1 MKIEFVRALSSE
13 LEDAL
18 VFYKLASQSLTKK
31 NVSQWSYWM
40 DPPEEKI
47 SWVKEGFDNGEFFFV
62 YDSKGTKI
70 AMFRLLEMDTLYWDD
85 KGVEKNTR
93 YIHSLVVHPSYSGLG
108 IGTAV
113 ILKIIDQLKQDKIKK
128 FRLDCDGS
136 NPRLCRYYEDYGFVK
151 VGEKTTNYAVNN
163 LYEMI
168 LS

>member
-1 MKIEFVRALSSE
+1 MNIEFIRALGSE

-18 VFYKLASQSLTKK
+18 VFFKLASQSLTKK
-31 NVSQWSYWM
+31 NISQWSYWI

-47 SWVKEGFDNGEFFFV
+47 NWVKEGFDNEEFYFV
-62 YDSKGTKI
+62 YDPEGNKI
-70 AMFRLLEMDTLYWDD
+70 AMFRLLEKDTLYWDD

-93 YIHSLVVHPSYSGLG
+93 YIHSLVVHPSYSGQG

-113 ILKIIDQLKQDKIKK
+113 MLKIIDLLKQDKIKK

-136 NPRLCRYYEDYGFVK
+136 NPRLCKYYEDYGFVK

-168 LS
+168 LT

>member
-1 MKIEFVRALSSE
+1 
-13 LEDAL
+13 
-18 VFYKLASQSLTKK
+18 
-31 NVSQWSYWM
+31 M

-113 ILKIIDQLKQDKIKK
+113 ILKIIDQLKHNKIKK
-128 FRLDCDGS
+128 LRLDCDGS